1 MHGERRKIVVHGRKR
16 EGFEGVR
23 GMGKVLWQHGEEE
36 DEGDIWFGG
45 SGD

>member
-1 MHGERRKIVVHGRKR
+1 MVGRLHPSGMG
-16 EGFEGVR
+16 EGFGGARV
-23 GMGKVLWQHGEEE
+23 MGKVLWQHGEEE